1 MNYDVIPY
9 VGVGPLRFGMTP
21 EDVTRSSGPPLHNDR
36 TRNNE
41 LKQRHPDFTLVF
53 SDAVG
58 LVEASFAP
66 EAHLM
71 VGGVDLFRHRAP
83 LRHLA
88 ALDPSPLESVGILYF
103 PKLGI
108 TLSGF
113 HKEDSRT
120 VTVMCGGRLDDLL
133 PRFKPYTILRNV
145 L

>member
-1 MNYDVIPY
+1 
-9 VGVGPLRFGMTP
+9 MTP
-21 EDVTRSSGPPLHNDR
+21 EDVTRSIAPPLRTSR

-41 LKQRHPDFTLVF
+41 LKQFHPDFTLVF
-53 SDAVG
+53 SDAAG
-58 LVEASFAP
+58 LVEACFEP
-66 EAHLM
+66 EARLM

-88 ALDPSPLESVGILYF
+88 TLEPSPLESVGILYF
-103 PKLGI
+103 PSLGI

-120 VTVMCGGRLDDLL
+120 VTVMAAGRLDDLL
-133 PRFKPYTILRNV
+133 PKFKPYTILRNV